1 MSEKS
6 IPLTAFLEG
15 GVGGTILWLQRMVPP
30 TRKRKGEK
38 KMVKKI
44 NAEQF
49 ESEAKKSAVAVVDFS
64 ATWCGP
70 CRMLAPVVETIS
82 EKLAGKVDF
91 YNVDVDDAPELAGE
105 YRVNSVPC
113 LVLMKNGEFVDQ
125 SIGFKPE
132 AMITAWINENL

>member
-1 MSEKS
+1 MAFSERGLGETALWPSKS
-6 IPLTAFLEG
+6 GFS
-15 GVGGTILWLQRMVPP
+15 Q
-30 TRKRKGEK
+30 K
-38 KMVKKI
+38 KTKKEISIMVKKI

-70 CRMLAPVVETIS
+70 CRMLAPVVESVS
-82 EKLAGKVDF
+82 EKLGGKVDF

-105 YRVNSVPC
+105 YKVNSVPC
-113 LVLMKNGEFVDQ
+113 LVLMKNGQFVDQ

-132 AMITAWINENL
+132 PLIKSWIEGNL

>member
-1 MSEKS
+1 
-6 IPLTAFLEG
+6 
-15 GVGGTILWLQRMVPP
+15 
-30 TRKRKGEK
+30 
-38 KMVKKI
+38 MVKKI
-44 NAEQF
+44 DAQQF
-49 ESEAKKSAVAVVDFS
+49 ELEAKKSAVAVVEFS

-70 CRMLAPVVETIS
+70 CKMLAPVMETVS

-113 LVLMKNGEFVDQ
+113 LVMMKNGEFVDQ

-132 AMITAWINENL
+132 PMITAWIEGNL

>member
-1 MSEKS
+1 
-6 IPLTAFLEG
+6 
-15 GVGGTILWLQRMVPP
+15 
-30 TRKRKGEK
+30 
-38 KMVKKI
+38 MVKKI

-70 CRMLAPVVETIS
+70 CRMLAPVVEAVS
-82 EKLAGKVDF
+82 EKLNGKVDF

-113 LVLMKNGEFVDQ
+113 LVLMKNGQFVDQ

-132 AMITAWINENL
+132 PMILSWVEGNL

>member
-1 MSEKS
+1 
-6 IPLTAFLEG
+6 
-15 GVGGTILWLQRMVPP
+15 
-30 TRKRKGEK
+30 
-38 KMVKKI
+38 MVKKI
-44 NAEQF
+44 DALQF
-49 ESEAKKSAVAVVDFS
+49 ELEAKKSAVAVVDFS

-70 CRMLAPVVETIS
+70 CKMLAPVMETVS

-113 LVLMKNGEFVDQ
+113 LVMMKNGEFVDQ

-132 AMITAWINENL
+132 PMITAWIEGNL

>member
-1 MSEKS
+1 
-6 IPLTAFLEG
+6 
-15 GVGGTILWLQRMVPP
+15 
-30 TRKRKGEK
+30 
-38 KMVKKI
+38 MVKKI

-70 CRMLAPVVETIS
+70 CRMLAPVVEAVS
-82 EKLAGKVDF
+82 EKLNGKVDF

-113 LVLMKNGEFVDQ
+113 LVMMKNGQFVDQ

-132 AMITAWINENL
+132 PMILSWVEGNL